1 MSDKLHQTPEMVS
14 LLMDGQLQ
22 GQDFD
27 HVMAQLAASSDAC
40 NAWDNYHLVGEVM
53 RSGSAHAR
61 GHDPQFVQRLRAQL
75 AQDTLKIIAI
85 DAVSIRA
92 KEQNDSKVTA
102 ANDGW
107 WRKLAGLAS
116 IALVGVVAWQG
127 TVLFGDSSAPTG
139 LAKQGQT
146 STSKLAAASG
156 TSSASAVA
164 AVATAGAITA
174 SNAMPAMIRDP
185 RLDALLAAHRQFGGT
200 SALQKPS
207 GFLRNATFE
216 ESRP

>member
-1 MSDKLHQTPEMVS
+1 MSDKLHQTPEMIS

-22 GQDFD
+22 GEEFD
-27 HVMAQLAASSDAC
+27 VVMAQLTASSDAC
-40 NAWDNYHLVGEVM
+40 SAWDNYHLVGEVM

-61 GHDPQFVQRLRAQL
+61 GYDPQFVQRLRAQL
-75 AQDTLKIIAI
+75 AQDTSKIIAV

-92 KEQNDSKVTA
+92 KEQNASKVTA

-107 WRKLAGLAS
+107 WRKVAGLAS

-127 TVLFGDSSAPTG
+127 TVLLGDSSAPTG
-139 LAKQGQT
+139 LAQQGPAPAG
-146 STSKLAAASG
+146 KLAAASG
-156 TSSASAVA
+156 AGSASAG
-164 AVATAGAITA
+164 AVATTAGAIAA
-174 SNAMPAMIRDP
+174 SDAMPAMIRDP

>member
-22 GQDFD
+22 GEDFD
-27 HVMAQLAASSDAC
+27 DVLAQLEASSDAC
-40 NAWDNYHLVGEVM
+40 RAWDTYHLVGEVM
-53 RSGSAHAR
+53 RSRSAHAR
-61 GHDPQFVQRLRAQL
+61 GHDPQFVQRLRTQL
-75 AQDTLKIIAI
+75 AQNTSEIIAI

-92 KEQNDSKVTA
+92 KEQNDSKVAA

-107 WRKLAGLAS
+107 WRKVAGLAS
-116 IALVGVVAWQG
+116 IALVGVMAWQG
-127 TVLFGDSSAPTG
+127 TVFFGDSSTPTS
-139 LAKQGQT
+139 LAQQGQAPAG
-146 STSKLAAASG
+146 KLAAASG
-156 TSSASAVA
+156 TSSATAGA
-164 AVATAGAITA
+164 TVATAGAIA
-174 SNAMPAMIRDP
+174 AGDAIPAMIRDP